1 MRYLFFNS
9 YRESLNLKAWGLCFL
24 ASFFLFGCSLQ
35 ANKPAPVESVYV
47 QSKPTYNKGSL
58 KGLRYTVK
66 KGDTLYSIAW
76 GAGKDYKQLA
86 WLNKLKKPYTIYPGQ
101 SLYLKSLKSVTNKSK
116 TKSISSSTTKVS
128 KNTAKTANNQI
139 DSQKNGSRPISGDRS
154 KKTLDPKVKSAYS
167 VTSAQQNINRDIH
180 KPKSSVSKSRLPKQV
195 KTWRWPVN
203 GSLIGTFSANKQGR
217 NGIKIKGR
225 RGDLVKAA
233 ADGRVVYAGNAL
245 RGYGNLVII
254 KHSDDYLS
262 AYAHADSILVKE
274 KQNVTAGQLVAKM
287 GSTGTDK
294 VMLHFEIR
302 RHGKS
307 VNPLNYL
314 PKR

>member
-1 MRYLFFNS
+1 MNSRLRILWICLFVS
-9 YRESLNLKAWGLCFL
+9 V
-24 ASFFLFGCSLQ
+24 FLFGCSLQ
-35 ANKPAPVESVYV
+35 ASRPAPVESVTVY
-47 QSKPTYNKGSL
+47 SAKPTYEKGSL
-58 KGLRYTVK
+58 KGLRYRVK

-76 GAGKDYKQLA
+76 GAGKDFKQIA

-101 SLYLKSLKSVTNKSK
+101 DLYLKSLKSVTNNKSR
-116 TKSISSSTTKVS
+116 KSATPTATKVPV
-128 KNTAKTANNQI
+128 KTVKTSVNQKG
-139 DSQKNGSRPISGDRS
+139 SQKNDPRPISDDLT
-154 KKTLDPKVKSAYS
+154 KKTLDPKVKPAYS
-167 VTSAQQNINRDIH
+167 VTSAQQDINRDIH
-180 KPKSSVSKSRLPKQV
+180 KPKSTLPKRV
-195 KTWRWPVN
+195 KRWSWPVK
-203 GSLIGTFSANKQGR
+203 GSLIGTFAANRQGR

-262 AYAHADSILVKE
+262 AYAHADKILVKE

>member
-1 MRYLFFNS
+1 MVKS
-9 YRESLNLKAWGLCFL
+9 WGICLLLGIFLC
-24 ASFFLFGCSLQ
+24 GCSLR
-35 ANKPAPVESVYV
+35 ASKPAPVESVAAYTA
-47 QSKPTYNKGSL
+47 KPTYDKGSL
-58 KGLRYTVK
+58 KGLRYKVK

-76 GAGKDYKQLA
+76 GAGKDFKQIA

-101 SLYLKSLKSVTNKSK
+101 PLYLKSLRTVTNNKKSK
-116 TKSISSSTTKVS
+116 SSTSPTTKVRS
-128 KNTAKTANNQI
+128 KPVKTSKIQKT
-139 DSQKNGSRPISGDRS
+139 SQKNGSRPNSGVS
-154 KKTLDPKVKSAYS
+154 TKKTLDPKVKPAYS
-167 VTSAQQNINRDIH
+167 VTSAQQDVNRDIH
-180 KPKSSVSKSRLPKQV
+180 KSKSTLPKRV
-195 KTWRWPVN
+195 KRWSWPVN

-225 RGDLVKAA
+225 RGDLIKAA

-262 AYAHADSILVKE
+262 AYAHADKVLVKE